1 MERGNTIIRQLQQE
15 LRRAQAAK
23 EELAADMET
32 GREALD
38 ESRARVREAMDEAAT
53 ARRGMEEAEA
63 ARSVAVL

>member
-1 MERGNTIIRQLQQE
+1 M
-15 LRRAQAAK
+15 
-23 EELAADMET
+23 AADVET